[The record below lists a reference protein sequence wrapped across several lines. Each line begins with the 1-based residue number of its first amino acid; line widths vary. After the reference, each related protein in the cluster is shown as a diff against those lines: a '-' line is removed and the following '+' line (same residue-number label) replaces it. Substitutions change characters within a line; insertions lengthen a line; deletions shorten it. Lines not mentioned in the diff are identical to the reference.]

1 LPPRDRRGK
10 FTRRRGSI
18 QSASSEGADPD
29 PESEVFVRSLEW
41 DPHESPLLA
50 NTVKSDNWSTT
61 CTLNVTVIEP
71 HPLSTLSE
79 ETASRVAIAMAG
91 NENETDMSM
100 NSGGSDS
107 DKVAAT
113 IADLEEAIMIVEEE
127 MTPYLERKLSWERLN
142 AMVARVEEL
151 RKTLRKGHLFLV
163 KEKAPEYTTELRDIV
178 AVHKRVLTDLMI
190 YFLESGMRRQRGRPT
205 GAC

>member
-1 LPPRDRRGK
+1 M
-10 FTRRRGSI
+10 
-18 QSASSEGADPD
+18 
-29 PESEVFVRSLEW
+29 
-41 DPHESPLLA
+41 
-50 NTVKSDNWSTT
+50 
-61 CTLNVTVIEP
+61 IEP
-71 HPLSTLSE
+71 RLLSTLSE
-79 ETASRVAIAMAG
+79 ETASRVASAMAG

-127 MTPYLERKLSWERLN
+127 MTPYLGRKLSWERLN
-142 AMVARVEEL
+142 TMVARVEEL
-151 RKTLRKGHLFLV
+151 RKTLCKGHLFLV

-190 YFLESGMRRQRGRPT
+190 YFFGVWDEKTKRAANRGLLKGCPSSPTSPTPSLSLSLRKSSSFTRRLQP
-205 GAC
+205 C